1 MLEQVAA
8 IDRVLLIP
16 GLLELRLAMLPLQHR
31 LAKRWENV
39 EIWRD
44 RYIFRDVDAS
54 VARLSDWI
62 RDDGSEKNLAI
73 VTHSFG
79 DWLARRAIAQTPRHR
94 VVALASIA
102 PVFRSG
108 CVINAIHWM
117 GGDFI
122 PEIKIISDSTVA
134 AENADCDRE
143 VRRLV
148 VWAKID
154 WAVRPVDLS
163 HLRHIERDMV
173 RATHLSVIMQPNVH
187 TKIERFLLN
196 EHPSTGS

>member
-1 MLEQVAA
+1 MPEQVVS

-16 GLLELRLAMLPLQHR
+16 GLLELRLAMLPLSHR
-31 LAKRWENV
+31 LATQWENV

-54 VARLSDWI
+54 VARLCDWI

-79 DWLARRAIAQTPRHR
+79 DWLARRAIAQTPDHR

-102 PVFRSG
+102 PVMHSG
-108 CVINAIHWM
+108 CVIDAIHYA

-122 PEIKIISDSTVA
+122 PEIKIIADSDVA
-134 AENADCDRE
+134 AENLDFDRA
-143 VRRLV
+143 VRRIV
-148 VWAKID
+148 IWARVD
-154 WAVRPVDLS
+154 LAVREINLH
-163 HLRHIERDMV
+163 HLPHV
-173 RATHLSVIMQPNVH
+173 TTKNVLATHLSVILQPNVH
-187 TKIERFLLN
+187 TTIERFLLGRI
-196 EHPSTGS
+196 T

>member
-1 MLEQVAA
+1 MPEQVAA
-8 IDRVLLIP
+8 IDRILLIP
-16 GLLELRLAMLPLQHR
+16 GLLELRSAMLPLRQH
-31 LAKRWENV
+31 LANQWENV

-79 DWLARRAIAQTPRHR
+79 DWLARRAIAQTPHHR

-102 PVFRSG
+102 PVMRSG
-108 CVINAIHWM
+108 CVITAIHYA

-122 PEIKIISDSTVA
+122 PEIKIIADPVIA
-134 AENADCDRE
+134 AENLDFDRA
-143 VRRLV
+143 VRRIV
-148 VWAKID
+148 IWANVD
-154 WAVRPVDLS
+154 LAVRPIDLN
-163 HLRHIERDMV
+163 HLPYIATERV
-173 RATHLSVIMQPNVH
+173 LATHLSVILQPNVH
-187 TKIERFLLN
+187 TKIERFLL
-196 EHPSTGS
+196 GQIL